1 MSRKYIDQILTTGFK
16 YFFDLD
22 YTTLLHSLTIFI
34 VAAGIIKLAA
44 LWLRNEWHEGVAT
57 VKEDALVIKS
67 RLADVADKADEKEQL
82 FYDFVKNQFT
92 NLRNVRERLA
102 S

>member
-22 YTTLLHSLTIFI
+22 YTTLLHSLTVFI
-34 VAAGIIKLAA
+34 VAAGILKLAA
-44 LWLRNEWHEGVAT
+44 LWIRNEWHEGVSK
-57 VKEDALVIKS
+57 VKQDALVIKGH
-67 RLADVADKADEKEQL
+67 LADMAEKADEKEQL
-82 FYDFVKNQFT
+82 LHDFVKNQFT